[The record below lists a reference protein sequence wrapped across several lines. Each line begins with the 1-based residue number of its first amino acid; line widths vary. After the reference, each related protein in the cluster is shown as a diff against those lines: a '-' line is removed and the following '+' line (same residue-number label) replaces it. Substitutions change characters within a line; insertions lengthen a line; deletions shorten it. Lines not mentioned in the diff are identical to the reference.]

1 MFGAYEEK
9 LELLDP
15 FCGVANIC
23 FVVNEQISV
32 LFKIYSGLF
41 ATIQMQ
47 IESCHSDACCR

>member
-1 MFGAYEEK
+1 MFAAYEEK

-47 IESCHSDACCR
+47 IGSCHSAACCR